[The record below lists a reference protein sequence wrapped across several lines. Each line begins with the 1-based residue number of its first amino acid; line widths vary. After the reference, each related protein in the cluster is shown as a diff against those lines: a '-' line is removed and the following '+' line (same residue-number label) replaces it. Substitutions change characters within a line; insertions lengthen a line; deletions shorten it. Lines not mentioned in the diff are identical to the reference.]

1 MTYKLHIR
9 DMVECPACSGN
20 GCNACSGSGE
30 VEEGSP
36 VDRAFY
42 DEDDDE

>member
-9 DMVECPACSGN
+9 QMLECPVCSGN
-20 GCNACSGSGE
+20 GCNACNGNGE

-36 VDRAFY
+36 VDQAF
-42 DEDDDE
+42 DEDE